1 MYGVCDQLG
10 MEGKAHTTG
19 QQGQLYNPEGELCG
33 KPLEL
38 ALQKTFG
45 VCCPATGGLCQ
56 HNRTGASGLVV
67 MGNKTKYGGTSDT
80 EFIH

>member
-1 MYGVCDQLG
+1 MCGACDQLG

-19 QQGQLYNPEGELCG
+19 QQSQLYNPEGEFCG

-38 ALQKTFG
+38 VCRKCLSG
-45 VCCPATGGLCQ
+45 VSCPPAEGLCQ
-56 HNRTGASGLVV
+56 HNRTGLVV
-67 MGNKTKYGGTSDT
+67 MGSKTKYSGTSDT